1 MQNKTQKYIDKYYKK
16 IQLISTNKSKIIG
29 ATIVIL
35 CIMSIV
41 VLNKVLP
48 TAVSGQ
54 QYIILATNDL
64 GMHCIQKDYSDFMI
78 LPPANNLRVQVFKKG
93 DKRSAL
99 ITKGINVKYEI
110 IDNTKSSNKINFWKY
125 SKQYGYDVKPDV
137 GITGNTLS
145 GQMVLSA
152 DKKYFEATAIPV
164 TPYTDSNPTKL
175 SPYQVAKITVYDDK
189 TGKLIAMTDS
199 VVVPVSTEMN
209 CADCHGTINT
219 GLSILESHDK
229 LSGTFLVQDLNND
242 IRHKCS
248 DCHRDNAIGQ
258 PGKEGVSPLSQ
269 AMHGFHDTKMQL
281 TPTTPQCYTCHPGPA
296 TQCYRGVMMSQGVSC
311 DDPKCHGTMDNI
323 AQSQKAGRQAWLEE
337 PNCGMCHT
345 QTYASNSDSLY
356 RNSYLQN
363 SPDKDM
369 NDIILCASCHN
380 SPHAEWP
387 STLPI
392 DNALPNS
399 LLGSSSYI
407 NQCTVCHNGE
417 GKVHKKEIK

>member
-1 MQNKTQKYIDKYYKK
+1 MQNKTEIHINRYFRK
-16 IQLISTNKSKIIG
+16 IKSISAGKSKIIG
-29 ATIVIL
+29 TAIVIV

-41 VLNKVLP
+41 ILNKVLP

-54 QYIILATNDL
+54 QFIILATNDL
-64 GMHCIQKDYSDFMI
+64 GMHCMQKDYSAFMI

-93 DKRSAL
+93 GKSATL

-110 IDNTKSSNKINFWKY
+110 LDNTNSSSKTNFWRY

-145 GQMVLSA
+145 GQMVLSG

-164 TPYTDSNPTKL
+164 TPFTDSNPTKL
-175 SPYQVAKITVYDDK
+175 SPYQVAKITVFDEK
-189 TGKLIAMTDS
+189 TGKLIAMSDS

-229 LSGTFLVQDLNND
+229 LSGTSLVQDLNND

-248 DCHRDNAIGQ
+248 DCHRDNAIGEQ
-258 PGKEGVSPLSQ
+258 GKEGVAPLSQ
-269 AMHGFHDTKMQL
+269 AMHGFHDSKMQL
-281 TPTTPQCYTCHPGPA
+281 TPITPQCYACHPGSV

-311 DDPKCHGTMDNI
+311 DDPKCHGTMDGI
-323 AQSQKAGRQAWLEE
+323 AQSQMAGRQAWLEE
-337 PNCGMCHT
+337 PDCGTCHS
-345 QTYASNSDSLY
+345 QTHANNPGSLY
-356 RNSYLQN
+356 KNSYLLN
-363 SPDKDM
+363 SPGKDM
-369 NDIILCASCHN
+369 NGIILCASCHN

-399 LLGSSSYI
+399 LLGSSSFI

-417 GKVHKKEIK
+417 GKVHKKENK